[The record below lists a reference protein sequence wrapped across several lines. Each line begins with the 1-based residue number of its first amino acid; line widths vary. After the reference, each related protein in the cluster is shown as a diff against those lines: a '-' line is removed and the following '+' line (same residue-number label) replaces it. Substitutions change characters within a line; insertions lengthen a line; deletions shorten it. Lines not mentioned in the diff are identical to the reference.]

1 MTMKKLAF
9 TFTIILLCLVVKA
22 QTPYYYYYLGEKQYL
37 SLDTEYAFLSLKEQR
52 LPDDIQQ
59 RGNIKAMELRLE
71 PSPVVGRSV
80 HATSL
85 LTK

>member
-1 MTMKKLAF
+1 MKKLVF
-9 TFTIILLCLVVKA
+9 TFTIILLCLLAKA
-22 QTPYYYYYLGEKQYL
+22 QTPYYYYHEDGKRYF
-37 SLDTEYAFLSLKEQR
+37 SLNTEYAFLSLKEQR

-80 HATSL
+80 HATSF